1 MNNTLM
7 LIRKLNEETRAG
19 KLFCYQALKKFDYD
33 YQQALSYLE
42 SDTLKHSVETYFCK
56 K

>member
-7 LIRKLNEETRAG
+7 LIRKLNEESRAG
-19 KLFCYQALKKFDYD
+19 LLFCYQALKKYDYD
-33 YQQALSYLE
+33 YQQALAYLE
-42 SDTLKHSVETYFCK
+42 SDTFKHSYLHK